1 MRELAHLRW
10 SIENHAFRALNEAT
24 NSKHVWPRGAKAER
38 TLVVL
43 MLAMFLAYHHPL
55 DMDHP
60 WETFRLRRFTLR
72 HLVDGWILS
81 LPDAG
86 GTFAPVG

>member
-1 MRELAHLRW
+1 MRNR
-10 SIENHAFRALNEAT
+10 AFPALNEAT
-24 NSKHVWPRGAKAER
+24 NSKHVWARPSGPSWSWPPGMR
-38 TLVVL
+38 
-43 MLAMFLAYHHPL
+43 AMFLAFTLVLAYHHQL
-55 DMDHP
+55 DMDHL

-72 HLVDGWILS
+72 HLVYGWILS